1 MNNKFTHL
9 LIILFGYIVCI
20 YSMLLTWN
28 YLLDASLIFK
38 VLICHIEATIFIY
51 LLSVLFK
58 NSSWY
63 DAFWSVIPVVLTIL
77 CWSDISAAGNIQRAF
92 LMHACLL
99 LWAIRLTYN
108 WMRSWEGFSHEDW
121 RYIMMK
127 AKTNNKFQ
135 YFIVDFFSIHL
146 IPTLCVYMALLP
158 MIFALAYPGADLN
171 SLDLIASFLAIS
183 AVMIQIIADQQMYN
197 FRKNLTSPKTMT
209 SGLWYYSRHPNY
221 FGEILFW
228 FSLFVFALASDIS
241 LGWLLIGPIIMYA
254 LIAIASVS
262 MMDKRSLERRPDFK
276 DYMNTTPAI
285 FINFLKKDRR

>member
-9 LIILFGYIVCI
+9 FIIFIGYIACI
-20 YSMLLTWN
+20 YSMLLTWD
-28 YLLDASLIFK
+28 YFSELSLVFK

-51 LLSVLFK
+51 LLSVIFN

-63 DAFWSVIPVVLTIL
+63 DAFWSVIPVALTIM
-77 CWSDISAAGNIQRAF
+77 CWSDISAAGDIQRAF

-99 LWAIRLTYN
+99 FWAIRLTYN
-108 WMRSWEGFSHEDW
+108 WMRSWDGFSHEDW

-127 AKTNNKFQ
+127 GKTNNKLQ
-135 YFIVDFFSIHL
+135 YFIVDFGSIHL

-158 MIFALAYPGADLN
+158 MIYALSYPGAELN
-171 SLDLIASFLAIS
+171 NLDILATFLAVL
-183 AVMIQIIADQQMYN
+183 AVLIQIISDQQMYN
-197 FRKNLTSPKTMT
+197 FRKNITEPKTMK

-228 FSLFVFALASDIS
+228 FSLFIFALASNLS
-241 LGWLLIGPIIMYA
+241 LAWLLIGSLIMYA

-262 MMDKRSLERRPDFK
+262 MMDKRSLERRSDFK
-276 DYMNTTPAI
+276 EYMDSTPPI
-285 FINFLKKDRR
+285 FLNVFKKG

>member
-9 LIILFGYIVCI
+9 FIIFIGYIACI
-20 YSMLLTWN
+20 YSMLLTWD
-28 YLLDASLIFK
+28 YFSELSLVFK

-51 LLSVLFK
+51 LLSVIFN

-63 DAFWSVIPVVLTIL
+63 DAFWSVIPVVLTIM
-77 CWSDISAAGNIQRAF
+77 CWSDISAAGDIQRAF

-99 LWAIRLTYN
+99 FWAIRLTYHL
-108 WMRSWEGFSHEDW
+108 MRSSDGFSYKYL
-121 RYIMMK
+121 RYIIMK

-135 YFIVDFFSIHL
+135 YFIVDFGSIHL

-158 MIFALAYPGADLN
+158 MIYALSYPGAELN
-171 SLDLIASFLAIS
+171 NLDILATFLAVL
-183 AVMIQIIADQQMYN
+183 AVIIQIISDQQMYN
-197 FRKNLTSPKTMT
+197 FRKNITEPKTMK

-228 FSLFVFALASDIS
+228 FSLFIFALASNLS
-241 LGWLLIGPIIMYA
+241 LAWLLIGSLIMYA

-262 MMDKRSLERRPDFK
+262 MMDKRSLERRSDFK
-276 DYMNTTPAI
+276 EYMDSTPPI
-285 FINFLKKDRR
+285 FLNVFKKG

>member
-9 LIILFGYIVCI
+9 FIIFIGYIACI
-20 YSMLLTWN
+20 YSMLLTWD
-28 YLLDASLIFK
+28 YFSELSLVFK

-51 LLSVLFK
+51 LLSVVFN

-63 DAFWSVIPVVLTIL
+63 DAFWSVIPVALTIM
-77 CWSDISAAGNIQRAF
+77 CWSDISAAGDIQRAF

-99 LWAIRLTYN
+99 FWAIRLTYN
-108 WMRSWEGFSHEDW
+108 WMRSWDGFSHEDW

-127 AKTNNKFQ
+127 GKTNNKLQ
-135 YFIVDFFSIHL
+135 YFIVDFGSIHL

-158 MIFALAYPGADLN
+158 MIYALTYPGAELN
-171 SLDLIASFLAIS
+171 NLDILATFLAVL
-183 AVMIQIIADQQMYN
+183 AVIIQIISDQQMYN
-197 FRKNLTSPKTMT
+197 FRKNITEHKTMK

-228 FSLFVFALASDIS
+228 FSLFIFALASNLS
-241 LGWLLIGPIIMYA
+241 FAWLLIGSLIMYA

-262 MMDKRSLERRPDFK
+262 MMDKRSLERRSDFK
-276 DYMNTTPAI
+276 EYMDSTPPI
-285 FINFLKKDRR
+285 FLNVFKKG